1 MIFLFFFLTG
11 EWKTKDPEHSC
22 KHAIILLPASVMLVT
37 RLHAMQAAA
46 RYSSPVSVGPGGGRG
61 NNHRM
66 GAAHRQRRCGV
77 VAVPLPVPPGGGAG
91 EKWTSPRV
99 KNRRPPCCQF
109 PAPPPPPSPLHA
121 VHASQSWAAN
131 GPVQV
136 QRAAASAGHHSRD
149 GVLLC
154 VPGRWA

>member
-1 MIFLFFFLTG
+1 MIFFLFPTR
-11 EWKTKDPEHSC
+11 EWKTKHPEHSC
-22 KHAIILLPASVMLVT
+22 KHAIILLHPWCSS
-37 RLHAMQAAA
+37 HGCMQAAA
-46 RYSSPVSVGPGGGRG
+46 RYSSPVSVGPGGGRR

-77 VAVPLPVPPGGGAG
+77 GAVPLPVPPGAGAG

-154 VPGRWA
+154 APGRWA